1 MLLLVYLGNVRGTGI
16 VFDFSDYIHPWVAV
30 RKNSG
35 KEMHLK
41 NPKVIPL
48 RFDRKINFVFA
59 DLHVRGTPEWC
70 ARALGVTTP
79 RPICL
84 HAGLTG

>member
-1 MLLLVYLGNVRGTGI
+1 MHQENKPNFL
-16 VFDFSDYIHPWVAV
+16 VAV

-41 NPKVIPL
+41 KPKVIPL
-48 RFDRKINFVFA
+48 RFDRKINFVLA